1 MDLVDCVVG
10 NDTLPVYLSLSLDH
24 LVVGN
29 DPLPVY
35 LGLSLSHLVV
45 GKDPLSVYLSLSLGN
60 DSLPVDHYQ
69 DRDPYKDTPTD
80 VG

>member
-1 MDLVDCVVG
+1 MVCKDLVM
-10 NDTLPVYLSLSLDH
+10 
-24 LVVGN
+24 
-29 DPLPVY
+29 VY
-35 LGLSLSHLVV
+35 LGMSLSHLVV
-45 GKDPLSVYLSLSLGN
+45 GKDPLSVYLSLSLVN